1 MLVTRVGVIY
11 YQFRTITELSSDAMC
26 NYLGQ
31 EKWVTDFDNTFHSE
45 FVASIP
51 TPWIDSETGK
61 VAGEVRSAGGAGFTA
76 GNLTLVTVYEAG

>member
-1 MLVTRVGVIY
+1 MAG
-11 YQFRTITELSSDAMC
+11 ITHPSPDAMC

-31 EKWVTDFDNTFHSE
+31 EKWVADFDNTFRSE
-45 FVASIP
+45 FVASVP
-51 TPWIDSETGK
+51 TPWISAETGK